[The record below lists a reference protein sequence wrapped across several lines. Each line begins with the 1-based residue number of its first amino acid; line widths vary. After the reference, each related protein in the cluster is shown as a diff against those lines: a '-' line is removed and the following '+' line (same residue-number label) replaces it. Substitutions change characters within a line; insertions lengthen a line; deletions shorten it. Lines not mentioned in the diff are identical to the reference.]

1 MGLFV
6 SYVLVVGGFT
16 ASVQVIR
23 GVVRGAGKLIEGEP
37 KAALVEIAGGVMAPV
52 ASAVGQVYKLGEEV
66 CRTAGVLA
74 EGGEDEG
81 EELPGQAPF
90 APRWKTPA
98 RTNPTTIIMR
108 LNTS

>member
-37 KAALVEIAGGVMAPV
+37 KAALVEVAGGVMAPV
-52 ASAVGQVYKLGEEV
+52 ASAVGQACKLGADV

-74 EGGEDEG
+74 VSGEDES
-81 EELPGQAPF
+81 ETLPAQPTGVRRWRAPGHV
-90 APRWKTPA
+90 APEA
-98 RTNPTTIIMR
+98 NGV
-108 LNTS
+108 